1 MKGSGYW
8 RERYI
13 KLGER
18 MSAKGEGYYKAL
30 QGEYEKAFESIEKDI
45 QSFYNRFAADNKLT
59 YAEASKLLTSSE
71 RKKFQMSV
79 DEYIKKGAANG
90 VSLDWTRELRNASGV
105 YHISRLKALQMQ
117 IQNEIETIAAKKL
130 KGMGGLFE
138 DAYREGYYRS
148 LYELQK
154 GMGHGAAFS
163 TLDTR
168 RIETAMGMVYGEDGL
183 NFSERIWK
191 DRRALAQTLKTE
203 FPQMIIRGENPEKLV
218 KLLSDKFEV
227 SKAAARRLIRTESAF
242 LSSYAAKESFEET
255 GVKEFEV
262 VVALDG
268 RTCQSA
274 CAPLDGMHRP
284 LSEYEIWV
292 TAPPFHHNCRC
303 VAVPYFNDEFT
314 EGEERAARDTETGK
328 TYYVPSDMT
337 YKEWYDKHVA
347 PKEIEL
353 PYSSGVEG
361 FLKGVALNESTKA
374 LFDKYLTS
382 ENVVIDENYH
392 LMLSYN
398 RRIGKIII
406 NPKYENWDKYD
417 IVKSLTH
424 EIVHFID
431 DNYGLLYPNIMLF
444 SEKMPEAGKI
454 IMADRKKYEKL
465 FGDGGKYEY
474 NMSLSDIFSC
484 LTDNKIKGAFRH
496 ADGYW
501 AKTANKE
508 RELTADLLT
517 EYIVD
522 DVESLELIRGIEPL
536 DDILKGLVDT
546 YGRETGL

>member
-337 YKEWYDKHVA
+337 YKEWYNKHVA
-347 PKEIEL
+347 PKVLTLEEEGAIMR
-353 PYSSGVEG
+353 YISSGSYIINEALRNGQPLEG
-361 FLKGVALNESTKA
+361 FAEETVENLDSALRKMPFYYGDVIRSVKLEFAEEIQAYIDRFKVGETILEKQYISTTKGGVYNTKA
-374 LFDKYLTS
+374 KVQIYIQNSSKGRD
-382 ENVVIDENYH
+382 
-392 LMLSYN
+392 LSGFN
-398 RRIGKIII
+398 
-406 NPKYENWDKYD
+406 
-417 IVKSLTH
+417 
-424 EIVHFID
+424 
-431 DNYGLLYPNIMLF
+431 F
-444 SEKMPEAGKI
+444 SEKEI
-454 IMADRKKYEKL
+454 LYERGAEFKVMHKENVNGIWWIVL
-465 FGDGGKYEY
+465 EEY
-474 NMSLSDIFSC
+474 
-484 LTDNKIKGAFRH
+484 
-496 ADGYW
+496 
-501 AKTANKE
+501 
-508 RELTADLLT
+508 
-517 EYIVD
+517 
-522 DVESLELIRGIEPL
+522 
-536 DDILKGLVDT
+536 
-546 YGRETGL
+546 